1 MLSVLSVGWC
11 GPPGRCVLACGRRV
25 VETSNNDLRYRLKA
39 GGGGRGRVYSG
50 GRDQGYGG
58 GRDRSYGGG
67 VFAAK
72 KAVEDA
78 AKKAVEDAVKQAGG
92 DIRPRQKPRWAKEK
106 EKREK
111 AEAKLEEVTADKEK
125 AKEEI
130 SQTTFTNSIFLELGE
145 GNFLRFWERI
155 SCPLSFAL

>member
-58 GRDRSYGGG
+58 GRDRGYGGGRDRSYGGG

-72 KAVEDA
+72 KAVEDAAKKAIEDA

-92 DIRPRQKPRWAKEK
+92 DIRPRQKPRWAREK

-130 SQTTFTNSIFLELGE
+130 AAMRSGVEKEKKNYKKF
-145 GNFLRFWERI
+145 
-155 SCPLSFAL
+155 

>member
-1 MLSVLSVGWC
+1 MVPWTPCYPLTGGWC

-50 GRDQGYGG
+50 GRDQGYSGG
-58 GRDRSYGGG
+58 QDRGYGGG
-67 VFAAK
+67 VSK
-72 KAVEDA
+72 
-78 AKKAVEDAVKQAGG
+78 KKAVEDAVKQAGG

-130 SQTTFTNSIFLELGE
+130 AAMRSGVEKEIATKKRSAEDELSQVKAKVG
-145 GNFLRFWERI
+145 R
-155 SCPLSFAL
+155 